1 MELFS
6 FTFFTLP
13 MLLILGKVQEVPM
26 ELFSFTFCGL
36 QMSYSETEINKL
48 NSNMTE
54 DFSLKAL
61 VLGTIRLGIKAKGR
75 LLLGYK
81 VGVSLD

>member
-1 MELFS
+1 MS
-6 FTFFTLP
+6 IP
-13 MLLILGKVQEVPM
+13 SLGNLHLEQGRKKI
-26 ELFSFTFCGL
+26 
-36 QMSYSETEINKL
+36 SEPKA
-48 NSNMTE
+48 NMTE

>member
-1 MELFS
+1 M
-6 FTFFTLP
+6 TLR
-13 MLLILGKVQEVPM
+13 M
-26 ELFSFTFCGL
+26 
-36 QMSYSETEINKL
+36 
-48 NSNMTE
+48 NMTE

>member
-1 MELFS
+1 MFGPILNMI
-6 FTFFTLP
+6 FFLD
-13 MLLILGKVQEVPM
+13 GEKHG
-26 ELFSFTFCGL
+26 S
-36 QMSYSETEINKL
+36 INCHDDV
-48 NSNMTE
+48 NMTE